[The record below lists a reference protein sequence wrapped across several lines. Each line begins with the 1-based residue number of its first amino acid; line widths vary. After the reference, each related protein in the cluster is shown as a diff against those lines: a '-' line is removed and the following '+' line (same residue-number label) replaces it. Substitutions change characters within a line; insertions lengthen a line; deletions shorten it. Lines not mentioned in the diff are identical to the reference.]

1 MFDPKGFV
9 EDSTKMIAKK
19 VPQGV
24 VVAAV
29 SGGVDSTVTA
39 VLGHRALG
47 NRLVAVVIDHGL
59 MREGEP
65 QRIHERFMSMGLNA
79 RLVDARDDF
88 FSALK
93 GQTDPEEKRKAFRET
108 FYQTLGK
115 VAKELDA
122 KYLLQGTIA
131 ADIVETKGGIKT
143 QHNVLKQIGISPK
156 SRYGYSIIEPLSELY
171 KDGVRLVAK
180 ALKLPSEIVERR
192 PFPGPG
198 LSVRILGEVTPERA
212 ETVRKATAIV
222 EEETTH
228 LRCFQSFAVLMKD
241 KATGVTESGGRK
253 YGDMIAVRIV
263 DSKDAMRARPTRVT
277 RTTLKRITERILSA
291 LPNVSRVLFDLT
303 EKPPATIEFE

>member
-1 MFDPKGFV
+1 MFDPKEFI
-9 EDSTKMIAKK
+9 EDSTRMIARKA
-19 VPQGV
+19 PQGV

-29 SGGVDSTVTA
+29 SGGVDSAVTA
-39 VLGHRALG
+39 ALGHRALG
-47 NRLVAVVIDHGL
+47 GRLVALVIDHGL

-65 QRIHERFMSMGLNA
+65 LNVCERFRSMGLNV
-79 RLVDARDDF
+79 RLVDARDAF

-108 FYQTLGK
+108 FYQTLAK

-131 ADIVETKGGIKT
+131 ADIVETKGGVKT

-156 SRYGYSIIEPLSELY
+156 SKYGYSVIEPLSELY

-180 ALKLPSEIVERR
+180 ALKLPPEIIERR

-222 EEETTH
+222 EEETSH
-228 LRCFQSFAVLMKD
+228 LRCFQSFAVLLND
-241 KATGVTESGGRK
+241 KATGVTAEGVRK
-253 YGDMIAVRIV
+253 YGEIIVVRIV
-263 DSKDAMRARPTRVT
+263 DSRDAMRAKPTRVT
-277 RTTLKRITERILSA
+277 RATFKRITERLLSA